1 MRTSTARG
9 SRLGPRQESFS
20 AKRSGPERGQT
31 ARTAGS
37 AAAPPGDG
45 AGREWPPGAPDC
57 RPRANR
63 LLVSWCLCWD
73 TLLAPQTQHVRI
85 GTPNETSSW
94 AAHLGD
100 ITVSRQPGVRQTTV
114 PFQVLAQMPPPFD
127 SPGSLRCPFSYGP
140 SGAYTGTMKL
150 LRVPWSHRCGQTSS
164 VAAVSG
170 SPRSE
175 ITVSAELVPSTALGR
190 ICSSLSSGV
199 WGGHDPWCSLAC
211 SCITLTSASVSTWP
225 SPHGGLLGQGSL
237 WVDPEG
243 NILFFRRAASSL
255 PRMKTYQL
263 TR

>member
-1 MRTSTARG
+1 MALGEATSDPWVLSSTCPALSLHLTSSLPSLSSG
-9 SRLGPRQESFS
+9 SPPSGCFFS
-20 AKRSGPERGQT
+20 SYFLATLPLL
-31 ARTAGS
+31 
-37 AAAPPGDG
+37 PVLNV
-45 AGREWPPGAPDC
+45 GAPTALSAWTTLPGGELSHHDHRGDVQTC
-57 RPRANR
+57 TPALASLLTHRANR

-164 VAAVSG
+164 VAADARG
-170 SPRSE
+170 
-175 ITVSAELVPSTALGR
+175 ELPHHAVCRHHLGHTPGLVHTGALMVYTAD
-190 ICSSLSSGV
+190 C
-199 WGGHDPWCSLAC
+199 W
-211 SCITLTSASVSTWP
+211 
-225 SPHGGLLGQGSL
+225 
-237 WVDPEG
+237 
-243 NILFFRRAASSL
+243 
-255 PRMKTYQL
+255 
-263 TR
+263 